1 MEHLT
6 MQSPP
11 EFVLSTS
18 MLYCLKDVYEQNE
31 ENPCEIF
38 STAPG
43 TEKMLSKNK
52 WIINQEILSID
63 KCDRSF
69 KLGMFYTTKSFAI
82 CVIFLTAH
90 LI

>member
-1 MEHLT
+1 

-52 WIINQEILSID
+52 
-63 KCDRSF
+63 
-69 KLGMFYTTKSFAI
+69 
-82 CVIFLTAH
+82 
-90 LI
+90 